1 MNLTTKESTAYAV
14 AAAASEEVL
23 GGIRTV
29 KAFCGEKKESIRYNN
44 LLIPAQKA
52 GIRKGV
58 FSGIGEAVMRF
69 MFYASNALAY
79 WYGVSLVLADRD
91 KEEKEYT
98 PAVLMIV
105 SNKRKHLM
113 YSAINITAMSL

>member
-1 MNLTTKESTAYAV
+1 MAGNV
-14 AAAASEEVL
+14 AEEVL

-29 KAFCGEKKESIRYNN
+29 TAFSGEKKEAARYNT

-52 GIRKGV
+52 GKLKGL
-58 FSGIGEAVMRF
+58 FTGSGEAVMRF

-79 WYGVSLVLADRD
+79 WYGVTLVLADRD
-91 KEEKEYT
+91 KDYKEYT

-105 SNKRKHLM
+105 CLKF
-113 YSAINITAMSL
+113 